1 MLKTHFQLFFF
12 KQLSTFKLQEQVTLP
27 MLQANALGK
36 KKKAW
41 IHFGANSGEFV
52 WLNL

>member
-36 KKKAW
+36 KKKP
-41 IHFGANSGEFV
+41 GSTLELTQESLYG
-52 WLNL
+52 